1 MNHPSSQRR
10 SGRVAAVL
18 LGTLPSIA
26 VLAVALVLLRIWRA
40 ELPKEI
46 ATHWN
51 SHGVDGTMS
60 VIGVVASVVVIAVL
74 GAVLGGAA
82 GWFIRDGRLL
92 RLALALVNG
101 LTVFMV
107 LGIVGSVGSQRGTA
121 TVYEIG
127 VPAIELAV
135 AGVIGLV
142 VGLITA
148 ALVRPTQQAAP
159 VPVGELPMAELAV
172 GERFLWQRRV
182 STSAGSLVVLGLVLV
197 SIVMLAVLLREP
209 WLLLPGVIAALAG
222 AILWSARVTVDRERI
237 AVRGVVGWPRMTVPM
252 SDVVRAE
259 VTQVNALRDFGGY
272 GERLCVHGRLRG
284 VRGIV
289 LRSGSA
295 LLITRTDGSR
305 QLVVVPDAQQAAGL
319 VNASLAQASSHR

>member
-26 VLAVALVLLRIWRA
+26 VLVVALVLLRIWRA

-82 GWFIRDGRLL
+82 GWFIRDSRLL
-92 RLALALVNG
+92 RLTLALVNG

-135 AGVIGLV
+135 AGVIGLI

-182 STSAGSLVVLGLVLV
+182 STSAGSLVILGLVLV
-197 SIVMLAVLLREP
+197 SIVVLAVLLREP

-289 LRSGSA
+289 LRSGPA